1 MFKPARLKAE
11 EQFTA
16 TQKKDKQALKAKEQ
30 ARLEIKEHV
39 AKLRSLAL
47 QFSGTYFTGDDL
59 KHIQSD
65 HGGDHR

>member
-1 MFKPARLKAE
+1 MKC
-11 EQFTA
+11 
-16 TQKKDKQALKAKEQ
+16 KQTTEA
-30 ARLEIKEHV
+30 EHV